1 MADRLPLG
9 VADADCI
16 PATDK
21 TTSCCYHSQMSFRFI
36 ARRTLA
42 GFCVL
47 LILTIVSSLHAA
59 INPDWTAPQKPFW
72 IAGNLYYVGSRDLAA
87 YLVTTPAGNIL
98 INANLKSSPPQIRA
112 SVEQLGFRWSDVRI
126 LLISHAH
133 FDHAAGSAQILR
145 ETGAAMMVMDGDAQV
160 VEDGDPH
167 DFAGSDVP
175 PFPAAYVSRV
185 LQDGDEVRLGGTVL
199 TAHKTAGHTRGC
211 TTWTMQVLDDGHR
224 RNVAIVGG
232 LYALSS
238 YRLLSTRS
246 RRASYPG
253 IAEDFERGFAVLR
266 TLPVDIFLGAHGSY
280 FNMQEKLTRMP
291 REGSAVWVDHHG
303 YQRAVDEAEAEI
315 QKRLATERRK
325 AGGLH

>member
-1 MADRLPLG
+1 
-9 VADADCI
+9 
-16 PATDK
+16 
-21 TTSCCYHSQMSFRFI
+21 MSLLFT
-36 ARRTLA
+36 ARRA
-42 GFCVL
+42 ISGFCAL
-47 LILTIVSSLHAA
+47 LILTIVPSLHADV
-59 INPDWTAPQKPFW
+59 NPDWTAPQKPFR

-98 INANLKSSPPQIRA
+98 INANLKTSPPQIRA
-112 SVEQLGFRWSDVRI
+112 SVEQLGFRWSDIRI

-145 ETGAAMMVMDGDAQV
+145 ETGAAMMVMDGDAQM
-160 VEDGDPH
+160 VESGDPH

-175 PFPAAYVSRV
+175 PFPAAHVSRV

-199 TAHKTAGHTRGC
+199 TAHKTAGHTPGC

-238 YRLLSTRS
+238 YQLLNTRS

-253 IAEDFERGFAVLR
+253 IAADFERGFAALR
-266 TLPVDIFLGAHGSY
+266 ALPVDIFLGAHGSY
-280 FNMQEKLTRMP
+280 FKMQEKLSRMP
-291 REGSAVWVDHHG
+291 REGSAVWVDPHG
-303 YQRAVDEAEAEI
+303 YLLAVKDAEAEI
-315 QKRLATERRK
+315 QRRLATERRK
-325 AGGLH
+325 AGVLH